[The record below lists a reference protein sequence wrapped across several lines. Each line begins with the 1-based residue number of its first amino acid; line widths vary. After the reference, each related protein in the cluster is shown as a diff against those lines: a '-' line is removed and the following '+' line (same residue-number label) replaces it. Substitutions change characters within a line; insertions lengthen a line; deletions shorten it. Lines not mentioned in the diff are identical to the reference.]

1 MVNAEELTCAE
12 LVELVSDYIEGALP
26 PDHRVR
32 FEEHLTICSGC
43 ANYLDQMRT
52 TIALS
57 GRLRVDDLSPEVRAD
72 LVYAFRGWR
81 TNSPG

>member
-1 MVNAEELTCAE
+1 MASAEQLTCAE
-12 LVELVSDYIEGALP
+12 LVELVGDYIEGALAF
-26 PDHRVR
+26 DDRVR

-57 GRLRVDDLSPEVRAD
+57 GRLRIDDLSPEARAD
-72 LVYAFRGWR
+72 LVHAFRSWR
-81 TNSPG
+81 ANSPG